1 MNYKE
6 SIDWILEKLP
16 FYQEKGNEA
25 YKPGLERITSFLEVL
40 NNPHKSLKFIHVGG
54 TNGKGSTCHYI
65 SSILQESGY
74 SVGVFT
80 SPHFFDYRERIRINN
95 KKITKPYVNE
105 FLNSNKQIAED
116 LALSFF
122 ELSFGLAANYF
133 NENKIDIAIIE
144 VGLGGRLDATNVIN
158 PLMSIITNISLDHT
172 DLLGDTIEKI
182 AKEKSGIIKTDSIT
196 IIGEKNDLTDQIFT
210 NKAKEQNSK
219 IYFNNVANDSYSNVL
234 YQNKNIS
241 TAIYAIKHLISFN
254 VSKQNIED
262 GIDNVIE
269 NTGYFGRWF
278 KLSEDPTVL
287 VDVAHNIS
295 GFEYLALQIKKL
307 EYNTLHIIL
316 GFVKGKKIK
325 ELIDLLP
332 SKANLYF
339 TKPSIYRGMDQ
350 EELSRNIG
358 KNFNF
363 DVNPGSQF
371 LNVKNIASKG
381 DLIIIT
387 GSNFLIND
395 IIDNE

>member
-25 YKPGLERITSFLEVL
+25 YKPGLERISSFLEVL
-40 NNPHKSLKFIHVGG
+40 NNPHKSLKFIHVAG

-74 SVGVFT
+74 SVGLFT

-95 KKITKPYVNE
+95 KKITKSYVNE
-105 FLNSNKQIAED
+105 FIRSNKEIAED
-116 LALSFF
+116 LSLSFF

-133 NENKIDIAIIE
+133 HDNKIDIGIIE

-172 DLLGDTIEKI
+172 DLLGETIKEI
-182 AKEKSGIIKTDSIT
+182 AIEKSGIIKRDSIA
-196 IIGEKNDLTDQIFT
+196 IIGEKNNLTDKIFT
-210 NKAKEQNSK
+210 KIAKEKNSK
-219 IYFNNVANDSYSNVL
+219 IYFNNQYDKSYSDIL

-241 TAIYAIKHLISFN
+241 TAIFTIKHLVGFNIS
-254 VSKQNIED
+254 KRNIEN
-262 GIDNVIE
+262 GIKNVIK

-295 GFEYLALQIKKL
+295 GFEYLALQIEKL
-307 EYNTLHIIL
+307 NYNNLHIIL

-325 ELIDLLP
+325 ELIDFLP
-332 SKANLYF
+332 SRANLYF

-363 DVNPGSQF
+363 DKNPGSQF
-371 LNVKNIASKG
+371 LKVKKIASKH

>member
-25 YKPGLERITSFLEVL
+25 YKPGLERISSFLEVL
-40 NNPHKSLKFIHVGG
+40 NNPHKSLKFIHVAG

-65 SSILQESGY
+65 SSILKESGY
-74 SVGVFT
+74 SVGLFT

-95 KKITKPYVNE
+95 KKITKSYVNE
-105 FLNSNKQIAED
+105 FIRSNKEIAED
-116 LALSFF
+116 LSLSFF

-133 NENKIDIAIIE
+133 HDNKIDIGIIE

-172 DLLGDTIEKI
+172 DLLGDTIKEI
-182 AKEKSGIIKTDSIT
+182 ALEKSGIIKRDSVA
-196 IIGEKNDLTDQIFT
+196 IIGEKNNLTDKIFT
-210 NKAKEQNSK
+210 KIAKEKNSK
-219 IYFNNVANDSYSNVL
+219 VYFNNQSDKSYSDIL

-241 TAIYAIKHLISFN
+241 TAIFAIKNLIGFN
-254 VSKQNIED
+254 ISKRNIEN
-262 GIDNVIE
+262 GIKNVIE

-295 GFEYLALQIKKL
+295 GFEYLALQIEKL
-307 EYNTLHIIL
+307 NYNNLHIIL

-325 ELIDLLP
+325 ELIDFLP
-332 SKANLYF
+332 SRANLYF
-339 TKPSIYRGMDQ
+339 TQPSIYRGMDQ

-363 DVNPGSQF
+363 DKNPGSQF
-371 LNVKNIASKG
+371 LKVKNIASKG

>member
-1 MNYKE
+1 M
-6 SIDWILEKLP
+6 P

-25 YKPGLERITSFLEVL
+25 YKPGLERISSFLEVL
-40 NNPHKSLKFIHVGG
+40 NNPHKTLKFIHVAG

-74 SVGVFT
+74 SVGLFT

-95 KKITKPYVNE
+95 KKITKSYVNE
-105 FLNSNKQIAED
+105 FIKSNKEIAED
-116 LALSFF
+116 LSLSFF

-133 NENKIDIAIIE
+133 HDNKIDIGIIE

-172 DLLGDTIEKI
+172 DLLGETIKEI
-182 AKEKSGIIKTDSIT
+182 ALEKSGIIKRDSVA
-196 IIGEKNDLTDQIFT
+196 IIGEKNNLTDKIFT
-210 NKAKEQNSK
+210 KIAKEKNSK
-219 IYFNNVANDSYSNVL
+219 VYFNNQSDKSYSDIL

-241 TAIYAIKHLISFN
+241 TAIFAIKHLVGFN
-254 VSKQNIED
+254 TSKLNIEN
-262 GIDNVIE
+262 GIKNIIK

-295 GFEYLALQIKKL
+295 GFEYLALQIEKL
-307 EYNTLHIIL
+307 NYNNLHIIL

-325 ELIDLLP
+325 ELLDFLP
-332 SKANLYF
+332 SRANLYF
-339 TKPSIYRGMDQ
+339 TQPSIFRGMGQ

-363 DVNPGSQF
+363 DKNPGSQF
-371 LNVKNIASKG
+371 LKVKNIASKG

>member
-1 MNYKE
+1 LNYKE

-25 YKPGLERITSFLEVL
+25 YKPGLERITSFLKVL
-40 NNPHKSLKFIHVGG
+40 NNPHKNLKFIHVGG
-54 TNGKGSTCHYI
+54 TNGKGSTCHYL

-74 SVGVFT
+74 SVGLFT

-95 KKITKPYVNE
+95 KKITKSYVNE
-105 FLNSNKQIAED
+105 FINSNKDISED
-116 LALSFF
+116 LSLSFF
-122 ELSFGLAANYF
+122 ELSFGLAAKYF
-133 NENKIDIAIIE
+133 YENKIDIAIIE

-158 PLMSIITNISLDHT
+158 PLMSIITNVSLDHT
-172 DLLGDTIEKI
+172 DLLGDTPQEI
-182 AKEKSGIIKTDSIT
+182 AQEKSGIIKEDSIA
-196 IIGEKNDLTDQIFT
+196 IIGENNNLTDQIFIS
-210 NKAKEQNSK
+210 KAREQNS
-219 IYFNNVANDSYSNVL
+219 IIHFNDMSNESYSNVL

-241 TAIYAIKHLISFN
+241 TAIYAIKYLQGFN
-254 VSKQNIED
+254 ISKQNIED
-262 GIDNVIE
+262 GIDNIIE

-278 KLSEDPTVL
+278 KLSEDPAVL

-295 GFEYLALQIKKL
+295 GFEYLALQIEKL
-307 EYNTLHIIL
+307 EYNNLHIIL
-316 GFVKGKKIK
+316 GFVKGKNIK

-332 SKANLYF
+332 SKASLHF
-339 TKPSIYRGMDQ
+339 TQPSIYRGMGQ

-363 DVNPGSQF
+363 DKNPRSQF
-371 LNVKNIASKG
+371 LKVKNIASKG

>member
-1 MNYKE
+1 LNYKE

-25 YKPGLERITSFLEVL
+25 YKPGLERITSFLKVL
-40 NNPHKSLKFIHVGG
+40 NNPHKNLKFIHVGG
-54 TNGKGSTCHYI
+54 TNGKGSTCHYL

-74 SVGVFT
+74 SVGLFT

-95 KKITKPYVNE
+95 KKITKSYVNE
-105 FLNSNKQIAED
+105 FINSNKDISED
-116 LALSFF
+116 LSLSFF
-122 ELSFGLAANYF
+122 ELSFGLAAKYF
-133 NENKIDIAIIE
+133 YENKIDIAIIE

-158 PLMSIITNISLDHT
+158 PLMSIITNVSLDHT
-172 DLLGDTIEKI
+172 DLLGDTPQEI
-182 AKEKSGIIKTDSIT
+182 AQEKSGIIKEDSIA
-196 IIGEKNDLTDQIFT
+196 IIGENNNLTDQIFIS
-210 NKAKEQNSK
+210 KAREQNS
-219 IYFNNVANDSYSNVL
+219 IIHFNDMSNESYSNVL

-241 TAIYAIKHLISFN
+241 TAIYAIKYLQGFN
-254 VSKQNIED
+254 ISKQNIED
-262 GIDNVIE
+262 GIDNIIE

-278 KLSEDPTVL
+278 KLSEDPAVL

-295 GFEYLALQIKKL
+295 GFEYLALQIEKL
-307 EYNTLHIIL
+307 EYNNLHIIL
-316 GFVKGKKIK
+316 GFVKGKNIK

-332 SKANLYF
+332 FKASLHF
-339 TKPSIYRGMDQ
+339 TQPSIYRGMGQ

-363 DVNPGSQF
+363 DKNPRSQF
-371 LNVKNIASKG
+371 LKVKNIASKG

>member
-16 FYQEKGNEA
+16 FYQEKGNES
-25 YKPGLERITSFLEVL
+25 YKPGLERISSFLEVL
-40 NNPHKSLKFIHVGG
+40 NNPHKSLKFIHVAG

-74 SVGVFT
+74 SVGLFT

-95 KKITKPYVNE
+95 KKITKSYVNE
-105 FLNSNKQIAED
+105 FIRSNKEIAED
-116 LALSFF
+116 LSLSFF
-122 ELSFGLAANYF
+122 ELSFGLAAKYF
-133 NENKIDIAIIE
+133 HDNKIDVGVIE

-172 DLLGDTIEKI
+172 DLLGETIKEI
-182 AKEKSGIIKTDSIT
+182 ALEKSGIIKRDSVA
-196 IIGEKNDLTDQIFT
+196 IIGEKNNLTDKIFT
-210 NKAKEQNSK
+210 KIAKEKNSK
-219 IYFNNVANDSYSNVL
+219 IYFNNQSDKSYSDIL

-241 TAIYAIKHLISFN
+241 TAIFAIKHLIGFN
-254 VSKQNIED
+254 ILKRNIEK
-262 GIDNVIE
+262 GIKNVIK

-295 GFEYLALQIKKL
+295 GFEYLALQIEKL
-307 EYNTLHIIL
+307 NYNNLHIIL

-325 ELIDLLP
+325 ELIDFLP
-332 SKANLYF
+332 SRANLYF
-339 TKPSIYRGMDQ
+339 TQPSIFRGMDQ

-363 DVNPGSQF
+363 DKNPGSQF
-371 LNVKNIASKG
+371 LKVKNIASKG